1 MKKIFCSWFVLL
13 CLSIIGFSQLTV
25 PPDGGN
31 KKAMVGER
39 IGITDVT
46 IHYDRPGVKGRE
58 GKVWG
63 QLVHVGFADLG
74 FGTSKAA
81 PWRAGANENT
91 TIEFSSDVKVEGQA
105 LAAGKYAFFIA
116 YDPNECTLIFSK
128 NNTSWGSFFYNP
140 SEDVLKVK
148 VKPVALDKSVERL
161 KYEFADQTDNS
172 ATIVLQWEKLSI
184 PFKVEVDL
192 DKLQFESFRRELRGE
207 RSYNPGWQSY
217 WQAARY
223 AADRKVNLEEG
234 LAWANQS
241 INDPFVGEANFQTL
255 STKADILSKLG
266 RMEEADSTMKKALP
280 MGNMNQVH
288 QYARYLLSMKRNKE
302 ALEAFKLNYQKNPN
316 KFTTLMGL
324 TRGYSANADYKNAL
338 KYATQALPL
347 APDPQNKSN
356 VEAMIAKLK
365 EGKDAN

>member
-1 MKKIFCSWFVLL
+1 MKKIFCFWLILTS
-13 CLSIIGFSQLTV
+13 LSFIGFAQLTV

-31 KKAMVGER
+31 KKATVEER

-46 IHYDRPGVKGRE
+46 IHYDRPAVKGRD
-58 GKVWG
+58 GKIWG
-63 QLVHVGFADLG
+63 QVVHVGFADLG
-74 FGTSKAA
+74 FGTSKSA

-91 TIEFSSDVKVEGQA
+91 TIEFSSDVKVEGQP
-105 LAAGKYAFFIA
+105 LAAGKYGFFIA

-128 NNTSWGSFFYNP
+128 NNTSWGSFFYSP

-148 VKPVALDKSVERL
+148 VKPVALDKTVERL
-161 KYEFADQTDNS
+161 KYEFIDETDNA
-172 ATIVLQWEKLSI
+172 ATISLQWEKLAI

-234 LAWANQS
+234 LAWANQAIS
-241 INDPFVGEANFQTL
+241 DPFVGETNFQTL

-266 RMEEADSTMKKALP
+266 RTAEADSTMNKALP
-280 MGNMNQVH
+280 MANMNQIH
-288 QYARYLLSMKRNKE
+288 QYARYLLSVKRNKE

>member
-1 MKKIFCSWFVLL
+1 MKKFVCSWLVLFA
-13 CLSIIGFSQLTV
+13 LSIIGFSQLTT

-31 KKAMVGER
+31 KKAVVGER

-46 IHYDRPGVKGRE
+46 INYDRPGVKGRE

-63 QLVHVGFADLG
+63 QLVHVGYADLG
-74 FGTSKAA
+74 FGTSKSA

-91 TIEFSSDVKVEGQA
+91 TIDFSTDVKVEGQT
-105 LAAGKYAFFIA
+105 LVAGKYGFFIA

-148 VKPVALDKSVERL
+148 VKPVALDRSVERL
-161 KYEFADQTDNS
+161 KYEFTDQTDNS
-172 ATIVLQWEKLSI
+172 ATIALQWEKLSI

-207 RSYNPGWQSY
+207 RSFSPGWQSY

-223 AADRKVNLEEG
+223 AAEKKINLEEG
-234 LAWANQS
+234 LAWANQA
-241 INDPFVGEANFQTL
+241 INDPFVGDVNFQTL

-266 RMEEADSTMKKALP
+266 RMDEADSTMKKALP
-280 MGNMNQVH
+280 LGNMNQIH
-288 QYARYLLSMKRNKE
+288 QYARYLLTMKKNKE